1 MTCPAAE
8 MVDGSKVLY
17 FEQVSERLINIS
29 SSYSISLSLPPYL
42 LSFTLLLLLLA
53 ITCFSATNTN
63 ISVFTNFI
71 SVANARHSGG
81 PLRSPFARYIVFLVE
96 LYCSFISL
104 NHDT

>member
-1 MTCPAAE
+1 

-17 FEQVSERLINIS
+17 FEQVSERLFNI

-53 ITCFSATNTN
+53 ITCFSATN

-71 SVANARHSGG
+71 SIANARHSGG
-81 PLRSPFARYIVFLVE
+81 PLRSPFARYIYIFLVE
-96 LYCSFISL
+96 LYCSFTSL

>member
-1 MTCPAAE
+1 

-17 FEQVSERLINIS
+17 FEQVSERLINIF
-29 SSYSISLSLPPYL
+29 SSYSISLSLPPFL

-53 ITCFSATNTN
+53 ITCFSATN

-71 SVANARHSGG
+71 SIANARHSGG

-96 LYCSFISL
+96 LYCSFICH
-104 NHDT
+104 NYDT